1 MNRRPQARGER
12 SGPTQLPAPGPR
24 SPAARR
30 AKRAALL
37 VLCSILLATL
47 SANWLAPYDY
57 QQQLRCDP
65 DRAPDRQ
72 HPLGTD
78 SLGRDRLSRLLYGG
92 RISLTAAPAAALLA
106 VTIALASALFF
117 GCLGG
122 MWERAFAVATDLCL
136 SLPWLF
142 LLLAVRAML
151 PLNVSPAASIAVTFS
166 LLGLLGWAGP
176 SRILLAAVKQ
186 HLASDFALAARAAG
200 SPTARLALVHVLPN
214 LMPVALA
221 QFLVTAPAFLLA
233 EANLALLGLGVA
245 EPTPS
250 WGNLL
255 GELEDFSHVGRQPW
269 VIAPLLALA
278 LVVSCF
284 HLSVSDTEENL

>member
-1 MNRRPQARGER
+1 MR
-12 SGPTQLPAPGPR
+12 L
-24 SPAARR
+24 AAV
-30 AKRAALL
+30 A
-37 VLCSILLATL
+37 VLGAIFLAVL
-47 SANWLAPYDY
+47 SAGWLSPYDY
-57 QQQLRCDP
+57 RQQVRDDP
-65 DRAPDRQ
+65 DRPPCRQ

-78 SLGRDRLSRLLYGG
+78 PLGRDRLSRLLYGG
-92 RISLTAAPAAALLA
+92 QISLAAAPAAALLA
-106 VTIALASALFF
+106 VTLALAAALLF

-122 MWERAFAVATDLCL
+122 WWERVFGMATDLCL

-142 LLLAVRAML
+142 LLLAVRALL
-151 PLNVSPAASIAVTFS
+151 PLNVSPAASIAITFS

-176 SRILLAAVKQ
+176 SRILLAAVKG

-200 SPTARLALVHVLPN
+200 SPTWRLALVHVLPN
-214 LMPVALA
+214 LLPVAMA

-245 EPTPS
+245 EPTPT

-255 GELEDFSHVGRQPW
+255 RDLEDFSRVARQPW
-269 VIAPLLALA
+269 VAAPLVALV

-284 HLSVSDTEENL
+284 YLSVANAEDRV

>member
-1 MNRRPQARGER
+1 MR
-12 SGPTQLPAPGPR
+12 L
-24 SPAARR
+24 
-30 AKRAALL
+30 AALVIL
-37 VLCSILLATL
+37 SGVLLAVL
-47 SANWLAPYDY
+47 SAGWLSPYDY
-57 QQQLRCDP
+57 QQQMRDDA
-65 DRAPDRQ
+65 DRPPCRQ

-78 SLGRDRLSRLLYGG
+78 TLGRDRLSRLLYGG
-92 RISLTAAPAAALLA
+92 RISLAAAPAAAFVAVIVALGAALL
-106 VTIALASALFF
+106 F

-122 MWERAFAVATDLCL
+122 WWERAFGVAADLCL

-142 LLLAVRAML
+142 LLLAVRALL
-151 PLNVSPAASIAVTFS
+151 PLNVSPAASVAITFA

-176 SRILLAAVKQ
+176 SRILLAAVKG

-200 SPTARLALVHVLPN
+200 STTWRLALVHVLPN
-214 LMPVALA
+214 LLPVALA

-245 EPTPS
+245 EPTPT

-255 GELEDFSHVGRQPW
+255 RELENFSRVARQPW
-269 VIAPLLALA
+269 VAAPLAALV

-284 HLSVSDTEENL
+284 HLSVVDAEDRV

>member
-1 MNRRPQARGER
+1 V
-12 SGPTQLPAPGPR
+12 
-24 SPAARR
+24 RR
-30 AKRAALL
+30 AAAITLGIVFAALL
-37 VLCSILLATL
+37 CAGWI
-47 SANWLAPYDY
+47 APYDPR
-57 QQQLRCDP
+57 QQLRDETDASP
-65 DRAPDRQ
+65 SRH

-78 SLGRDRLSRLLYGG
+78 TLGRDRFSRLLQGG
-92 RISLTAAPAAALLA
+92 RISMLAAPAAALLA
-106 VTIALASALFF
+106 VALALAAGLVF

-122 MWERAFAVATDLCL
+122 WCERGFACLTDLCL

-142 LLLAVRAML
+142 LLLAVRALL

-176 SRILLAAVKQ
+176 SRILLAAVKG
-186 HLASDFALAARAAG
+186 HLASDFALGARCAG
-200 SPTARLALVHVLPN
+200 CPLWRVALVHVLPN
-214 LMPVALA
+214 LLPVALA
-221 QFLVTAPAFLLA
+221 QFLVTAPAFLLS

-255 GELEDFSHVGRQPW
+255 RELEDFSRVARQPW
-269 VIAPLLALA
+269 VAAPLVALA

-284 HLSVSDTEENL
+284 HLAVAGEEAGS

>member
-1 MNRRPQARGER
+1 MR
-12 SGPTQLPAPGPR
+12 L
-24 SPAARR
+24 
-30 AKRAALL
+30 AAL
-37 VLCSILLATL
+37 VILSGIFLAVFSAAWL
-47 SANWLAPYDY
+47 SPYDY
-57 QQQLRCDP
+57 RRQMRDDADQPPC
-65 DRAPDRQ
+65 RQ

-78 SLGRDRLSRLLYGG
+78 ALGRDRLSRLLYGG
-92 RISLTAAPAAALLA
+92 RISLAAAPTAALLA
-106 VTIALASALFF
+106 VGLALAAALLF
-117 GCLGG
+117 GSLGG
-122 MWERAFAVATDLCL
+122 WWERAFGVAADLCL

-142 LLLAVRAML
+142 LLLAARALL
-151 PLNVSPAASIAVTFS
+151 PLNVSPAASVGITFA

-176 SRILLAAVKQ
+176 SRILLAAVKG

-200 SPTARLALVHVLPN
+200 SSPWRLALVHVLPN
-214 LMPVALA
+214 LLPLALA

-255 GELEDFSHVGRQPW
+255 RELEDVSRVARQPW
-269 VIAPLLALA
+269 VAAPLAALV

-284 HLSVSDTEENL
+284 YLAVADTEERV